1 MKQRFQLGRWLCGL
15 GLCAAL
21 VLPGVSAQN
30 RSDRPPARQQPPPRQ
45 QQAPPPRPANP
56 VPRNDRSSGSYH
68 PQGSPQG
75 RAQESPRPQGS
86 DRGSNRQPAYP
97 DRRQPSSA
105 DRGRANDNRAPGNAN
120 PRGYDNSRGN
130 RNDRPQNS
138 YRQQTPAAPPP
149 DVQQR
154 LRNMSPQE
162 RNRLAENQKKF
173 NQLPPQKQQE
183 MKRAAENWQRL
194 TPQQQSHIRNDVL
207 PRWQQLPTDRQR
219 AIQNR
224 LGVLQNMPESARNR
238 HLNDPNFTRGMS
250 EDDRQMLRD
259 LSHEHVGAPDRPQE

>member
-1 MKQRFQLGRWLCGL
+1 MKQRLQLGRWLCGL
-15 GLCAAL
+15 GLSLAL
-21 VLPGVSAQN
+21 LVPWASAQN
-30 RSDRPPARQQPPPRQ
+30 RQSDRPPARQ

-68 PQGSPQG
+68 PQG
-75 RAQESPRPQGS
+75 RTQESPRAQGS

-105 DRGRANDNRAPGNAN
+105 DRGRANDNRVPGNAN

-138 YRQQTPAAPPP
+138 YRQQAPATPPP
-149 DVQQR
+149 NVAER

-194 TPQQQSHIRNDVL
+194 TPQQQSHLRNEVL
-207 PRWQQLPTDRQR
+207 PRWQQLPADRQR

-250 EDDRQMLRD
+250 EDDRQMLQD
-259 LSHEHVGAPDRPQE
+259 LSHEHVGAPDRPQAQ